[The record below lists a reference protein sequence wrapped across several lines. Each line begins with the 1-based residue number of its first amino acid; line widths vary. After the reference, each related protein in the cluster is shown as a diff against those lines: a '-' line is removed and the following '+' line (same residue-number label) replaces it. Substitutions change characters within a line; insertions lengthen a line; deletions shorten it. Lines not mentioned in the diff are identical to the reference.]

1 MSFSINNDI
10 SALTANVHSNQNSLN
25 LNKSL
30 GALSSG
36 SALNS
41 ASNNSAGL
49 GIANQ
54 LSAQVAGMGQAIMN
68 SNSTIGLIQVADGA
82 IQGIND
88 NLERI
93 RTLTLQAS
101 NGTMNAD
108 GRAIIQKEI
117 DALLESSDDIAK
129 STSFNGIKLLD
140 GTGGSAGDG
149 TFVTQS
155 GANQGETQSVTIGD
169 ATVASLIGAID
180 VTTAA
185 GRATALDSIDS
196 AMENVSGIHADLG
209 AAQNKLMSNIRN
221 TSVTQ
226 INTASAES
234 QIRDIDFALES
245 ANFSK
250 MNILMQTGFFAKA
263 QANAAQANV
272 VNLFK

>member
-1 MSFSINNDI
+1 MSFSINNNS
-10 SALTANVHSNQNSLN
+10 SALTANMHSNQNSLG

-82 IQGIND
+82 MQGIND

-108 GRAIIQKEI
+108 DRAIIQKEI

-140 GTGGSAGDG
+140 GTGGSDGNG
-149 TFVTQS
+149 TFITQS
-155 GANQGETQSVTIGD
+155 GADQGDTQSVTIGD
-169 ATVASLIGAID
+169 ATVASLIGTID

-196 AMENVSGIHADLG
+196 AMESVSGIHADLG

-250 MNILMQTGFFAKA
+250 MNILTQTGFFAKA
-263 QANAAQANV
+263 QANAVQANV

>member
-1 MSFSINNDI
+1 MSFSINNNI
-10 SALTANVHSNQNSLN
+10 SALTANVNSNQNSLG

-36 SALNS
+36 SSLNS
-41 ASNNSAGL
+41 ASFNAAGL

-54 LSAQVAGMGQAIMN
+54 LSAQVAGMGQGIMN

-82 IQGIND
+82 MQGIND

-101 NGTMNAD
+101 NGAMNAD

-149 TFVTQS
+149 TFITQS

-169 ATVASLIGAID
+169 ATVASLVGTID

-185 GRATALDSIDS
+185 GRATALDSIDN

-221 TSVTQ
+221 TTVTQ
-226 INTASAES
+226 VNTASAES

-263 QANAAQANV
+263 QANAVQANV

>member
-1 MSFSINNDI
+1 MSFSINNN
-10 SALTANVHSNQNSLN
+10 SNALTANIHSNQNSLG

-54 LSAQVAGMGQAIMN
+54 HSAQVAGMGQAIMN

-82 IQGIND
+82 MQGIND

-101 NGTMNAD
+101 NGTMSASD
-108 GRAIIQKEI
+108 RAIIQKEI

-140 GTGGSAGDG
+140 GTGGSDGNG
-149 TFVTQS
+149 TFITQS
-155 GANQGETQSVTIGD
+155 GADQGDTQSVTIGD
-169 ATVASLIGAID
+169 ATVASLIGTID

-196 AMENVSGIHADLG
+196 AMESVSSIHADLG

-250 MNILMQTGFFAKA
+250 MNILTQTGFFAKA
-263 QANAAQANV
+263 QANAVQANV